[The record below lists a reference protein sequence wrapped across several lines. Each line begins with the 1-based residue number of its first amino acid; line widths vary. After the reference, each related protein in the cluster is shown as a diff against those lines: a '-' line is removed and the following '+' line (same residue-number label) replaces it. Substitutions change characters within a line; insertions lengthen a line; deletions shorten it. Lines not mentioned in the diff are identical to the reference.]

1 MEIKKT
7 ESTVR
12 NTVVA
17 LAVIVIGVGSGI
29 LINIA
34 TAVPV

>member
-7 ESTVR
+7 ESTTR
-12 NTVVA
+12 SLFVA